1 MPGDWLRSLF
11 PQGIDR
17 GADES
22 DTISGNR
29 AVRTHHLL
37 TVGRFLF
44 LFEIYLFVATRVAL
58 SSDTSIAPPMLI
70 FFMLHHWMAL
80 FITVA
85 LICSCE
91 FWWRPT
97 WLTGLILFLMVIT
110 AGVGYAL
117 LHARRPIHRFEGS
130 ARVSVAP
137 RVLRIKPGVSRIKTE

>member
-1 MPGDWLRSLF
+1 MSSDDW
-11 PQGIDR
+11 PQSPFQRDVDR
-17 GADES
+17 PADES
-22 DTISGNR
+22 DTISTKR

-44 LFEIYLFVATRVAL
+44 LFEIYLFVATQVAL
-58 SSDTSIAPPMLI
+58 ASDAFIAPPLLI

-80 FITVA
+80 FLTVA

-117 LHARRPIHRFEGS
+117 LRAR
-130 ARVSVAP
+130 
-137 RVLRIKPGVSRIKTE
+137 